1 MRLAL
6 IGYGKMGKEIEAIA
20 RERGHDLVAIV
31 STTNSNAW
39 KDIKKE
45 STDVCIEF
53 THPESAFENIIRCI
67 SAGVPVVSGTTG
79 WTERM
84 PEMQTLLDKENGS
97 LFWASNFSL
106 GVNIMFRFNKMLAE
120 MLARTGQYTPSIE
133 EIHHIHKKDAPSGTA
148 ITLAEGVIEKF
159 PRLKSWSLNISE
171 TTEELVVRSIRED
184 EVPGTHHVN
193 YESDVDR
200 ITLTHV
206 AFSRKGFALGA
217 VLAAEWLPG
226 HSGLKS
232 MNDLLKY

>member
-1 MRLAL
+1 
-6 IGYGKMGKEIEAIA
+6 
-20 RERGHDLVAIV
+20 
-31 STTNSNAW
+31 
-39 KDIKKE
+39 
-45 STDVCIEF
+45 
-53 THPESAFENIIRCI
+53 
-67 SAGVPVVSGTTG
+67 
-79 WTERM
+79 
-84 PEMQTLLDKENGS
+84 
-97 LFWASNFSL
+97 
-106 GVNIMFRFNKMLAE
+106 
-120 MLARTGQYTPSIE
+120 
-133 EIHHIHKKDAPSGTA
+133 
-148 ITLAEGVIEKF
+148 LAEGVIEKF

>member
-1 MRLAL
+1 MRIAL

-20 RERGHDLVAIV
+20 RERGHEIVAIV
-31 STTNSNAW
+31 STTNTDAW
-39 KDIKKE
+39 KNIQKE
-45 STDVCIEF
+45 TTDVCIEF
-53 THPESAFENIIRCI
+53 THPESAFENISRCI
-67 SAGVPVVSGTTG
+67 KTGVPVVSGTTG

-84 PEMQTLLDKENGS
+84 PEMQALLEKENGS

-120 MLARTGQYTPSIE
+120 MLARTSQYSPSIE

-159 PRLKSWSLNISE
+159 PELKSWSLNISK
-171 TTEELVVRSIRED
+171 TTEELMVRSIRED

-193 YESDVDR
+193 YDSDVDR
-200 ITLTHV
+200 ITLSHV

-226 HSGLKS
+226 HSGLNS
-232 MNDLLKY
+232 MNDLLKI

>member
-120 MLARTGQYTPSIE
+120 MLVNT
-133 EIHHIHKKDAPSGTA
+133 
-148 ITLAEGVIEKF
+148 
-159 PRLKSWSLNISE
+159 RL
-171 TTEELVVRSIRED
+171 
-184 EVPGTHHVN
+184 
-193 YESDVDR
+193 
-200 ITLTHV
+200 
-206 AFSRKGFALGA
+206 
-217 VLAAEWLPG
+217 
-226 HSGLKS
+226 
-232 MNDLLKY
+232 LLKKYTTFTRKTRPVAQP